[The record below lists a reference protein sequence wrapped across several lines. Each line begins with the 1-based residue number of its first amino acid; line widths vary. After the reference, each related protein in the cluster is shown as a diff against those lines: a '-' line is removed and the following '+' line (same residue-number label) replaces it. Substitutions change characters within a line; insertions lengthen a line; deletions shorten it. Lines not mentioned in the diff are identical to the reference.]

1 MRAPESWVESLR
13 EILHET
19 AWLMD
24 QYSMARYAR
33 IRARRAVT
41 LLKLYKKKDAE
52 EAVRI
57 AEKTL
62 LQLKNS

>member
-1 MRAPESWVESLR
+1 MRAPESWVEPLR

-41 LLKLYKKKDAE
+41 LLKLYKKKDA
-52 EAVRI
+52 
-57 AEKTL
+57 
-62 LQLKNS
+62 